1 MLESSS
7 VASSLVEAAA
17 ASSSVEASATSSS
30 VEASAASSSVEAS
43 AVSSSVE
50 ASVESSSV
58 KAVVESS
65 SVESSMVCAG
75 VIVVTAGA
83 SFPAALAVFIV
94 PRGAVSRSGDCCGV
108 DAAAEVEVVVLDGPL
123 TEPFERRSSS
133 WAKPIIRE
141 QIIGTPL
148 ATYCSLHSTIRSIY
162 PSRNTK
168 SRPSIPETL
177 VLPISFL
184 QCQH

>member
-58 KAVVESS
+58 EAVVESS

-83 SFPAALAVFIV
+83 SFPVALAVFIV

-108 DAAAEVEVVVLDGPL
+108 DAVAEVEVVVLDGPL